1 MCGRVPACE
10 LVSASPRPDTE
21 AVDVLF
27 VGHAVGE
34 LAGAVSGED
43 AKPADG
49 FRSLDATSTISA
61 VVITAGGG
69 GDAGDSIGAADDDED
84 DAAAEED
91 DPTF

>member
-43 AKPADG
+43 AKPADEFPG
-49 FRSLDATSTISA
+49 PSMLLRRSQLLSLPQE
-61 VVITAGGG
+61 G